1 MPTGHR
7 VEESQMSAAAG
18 SPITTYFRVSD
29 GVRVR
34 FADTRAGADVTVL
47 LLAPWPESLWAF
59 RRIWDRVSAV
69 GRAVAIDMPG
79 FGHSDGRSE
88 LIAPDASGAFLAGLI
103 DEWGLGAPHVVGP
116 DVGTA
121 AALSYRPVGHRQRLL
136 QAAKAQPRRHRDRQ
150 DPRPRALLDHR
161 PRLARSCR
169 HRPGLYPEA

>member
-1 MPTGHR
+1 
-7 VEESQMSAAAG
+7 
-18 SPITTYFRVSD
+18 
-29 GVRVR
+29 VRVR
-34 FADTRAGADVTVL
+34 FADTRPGSDITV

-59 RRIWDRVSAV
+59 RRIWSRVSAV
-69 GRAVAIDMPG
+69 GRVVAIDLPG

-88 LIAPDASGAFLAGLI
+88 LIAPDTSGTFLARLI
-103 DEWGLGAPHVVGP
+103 DEWGLGAPYVVGP

-121 AALSYRPVGHRQRLL
+121 AALLHRPVGHRQRLL

-169 HRPGLYPEA
+169 HRPGLYPEARPALTPPATHAQHCRFRAAQF